1 MKMNWITIENNHI
14 NLDNIT
20 GFKWSKNDQN
30 LHLFDNATKRYSFY
44 DPDRK
49 WYRQLCN
56 FIGMNMV
63 EEKQK

>member
-1 MKMNWITIENNHI
+1 MRWIAIKNTHI
-14 NLDNIT
+14 NLDQII
-20 GFKWSKNDQN
+20 GFKWDKDNQS
-30 LHLFDNATKRYSFY
+30 LYLFDNTTEHYSFY

-63 EEKQK
+63 EEE